1 MKKNYIFIFFL
12 TCLVESNAQWIK
24 IAFPE
29 DTVGTINYHSDRL
42 YFDGY
47 FQQFFCGIPFVFSED
62 SLIYSFYLRS
72 DRADIIDDGKLVI
85 PKVFGIDI
93 KRE

>member
-1 MKKNYIFIFFL
+1 M
-12 TCLVESNAQWIK
+12 
-24 IAFPE
+24 
-29 DTVGTINYHSDRL
+29 L

-47 FQQFFCGIPFVFSED
+47 FQLFFCGIPFVFSED